1 LTCPPF
7 SRPETRT
14 KPRADLLEKTF
25 IAVFADLFESD
36 FRLGVTP
43 NLGKWLCGLT
53 LGGLTLARGFPNAV
67 QQVV

>member
-1 LTCPPF
+1 M
-7 SRPETRT
+7 
-14 KPRADLLEKTF
+14 
-25 IAVFADLFESD
+25 
-36 FRLGVTP
+36 P